1 MTQTPPVPES
11 PSRKKPSR
19 RTKLYLVHV
28 LLGQTVGLVGFTI
41 VAVRFVLHPQG
52 PVALSAAVAGAVLS
66 AVRIGFKIRRFRR
79 EK

>member
-11 PSRKKPSR
+11 RKKPSR
-19 RTKLYLVHV
+19 ATKLYWLHV